1 MNELDEIE
9 TVNQLIIGPLN
20 TNPLSTFEMLE
31 EVLKDKIK
39 HSFLQDFPTKFES
52 KMCPPPFCFPPLKFE
67 NLVPPAPPFCGSA
80 PLPPPP
86 HCFLIFKFCP
96 TQNFQLMNKWFAQTD
111 H

>member
-67 NLVPPAPPFCGSA
+67 NLVPPAPPFCGSP
-80 PLPPPP
+80 PLLFNIQVLP
-86 HCFLIFKFCP
+86 HPKFS
-96 TQNFQLMNKWFAQTD
+96 TYE
-111 H
+111 